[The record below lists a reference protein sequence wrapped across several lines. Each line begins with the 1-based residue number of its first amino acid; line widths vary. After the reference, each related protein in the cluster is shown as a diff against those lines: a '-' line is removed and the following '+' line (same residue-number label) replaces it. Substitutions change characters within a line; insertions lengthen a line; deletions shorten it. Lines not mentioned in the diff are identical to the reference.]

1 MLVCCYHSYHL
12 LYVYVYVYL
21 VGKVAHAAGQKRTK
35 AFQQALQAATIEATK
50 PIEMRLDW
58 NHSEQPQIL
67 PSPQTNKVPPP
78 ARKRKRREV
87 SPVKRPSSDKSS
99 SKSKPRSQPRGF
111 PFMKESSTMV
121 QVPTRRN
128 LNSALDAITTTTNEC
143 ASPIVELLEDGELFL
158 KLLKKQNLPKEDP
171 SIDVSSSSD
180 GPGKNVGFVKLLS
193 RKSNTFADARI
204 VIEQELVPDTIPLTM
219 EWKFFIP
226 GLGPVSN
233 KQETSL
239 GPMLSFLRR
248 TTLETNLGGGTLIH
262 PLNVFIIELKTAT
275 ATITS

>member
-1 MLVCCYHSYHL
+1 M
-12 LYVYVYVYL
+12 
-21 VGKVAHAAGQKRTK
+21 TE
-35 AFQQALQAATIEATK
+35 T
-50 PIEMRLDW
+50 
-58 NHSEQPQIL
+58 
-67 PSPQTNKVPPP
+67 
-78 ARKRKRREV
+78 
-87 SPVKRPSSDKSS
+87 
-99 SKSKPRSQPRGF
+99 
-111 PFMKESSTMV
+111 STMV

-128 LNSALDAITTTTNEC
+128 LNSALGAITTTTNEC
-143 ASPIVELLEDGELFL
+143 ASPIVELVEDGELFV
-158 KLLKKQNLPKEDP
+158 KLLKKENLPIEDS
-171 SIDVSSSSD
+171 SIDVLSD

-204 VIEQELVPDTIPLTM
+204 VIEQELVPDTLPSAI

-262 PLNVFIIELKTAT
+262 PLKVFIIELKTTTAIAT